1 MESLVELGKG
11 EPVGDEFLNREFP
24 GVDDSDGL
32 FHRRPTRS
40 QGAYNLQ
47 LLEHDLVD
55 QPAVLGEIAFWT
67 ESTIFGREVS
77 KATGCFFFPARTPV
91 VDY

>member
-1 MESLVELGKG
+1 VNLWVMNSSIGNLLELIIRMACSIADLRG
-11 EPVGDEFLNREFP
+11 P
-24 GVDDSDGL
+24 
-32 FHRRPTRS
+32 RR
-40 QGAYNLQ
+40 LQ

-55 QPAVLGEIAFWT
+55 QRAVEGEIAFWT